1 MDAAESARALRRI
14 LSIKIEARGKMKE
27 NDEEL
32 QAEDMPATDTG
43 GPTEIQE
50 QPEEEL
56 IRLKAELAAKT
67 RESTENYDRF
77 LRSCADFE
85 NYKKRAERE
94 KTDCIAFANENL
106 LSEILP
112 VVDNFVRAL
121 DHANSDTTLASL
133 KEGVSLTIEQVWG
146 VLKKY
151 GLVEIPALGEKFDPS
166 VHHAIS
172 HEETADSLPGTVV
185 KEFQKG
191 YMLKGRLLRPSMV
204 AVAKEPE
211 TDQTTH

>member
-1 MDAAESARALRRI
+1 
-14 LSIKIEARGKMKE
+14 MKE
-27 NDEEL
+27 TDEDKEAVENDDAPTDA
-32 QAEDMPATDTG
+32 QAPSADTD
-43 GPTEIQE
+43 EAKDIQE
-50 QPEEEL
+50 PLAEEI
-56 IRLKAELAAKT
+56 IRLKAELTAKT
-67 RESTENYDRF
+67 KEASESYDKF

-94 KTDCIAFANENL
+94 KTECIAFANENL

-121 DHANSDTTLASL
+121 DHANSDTSLASL

-151 GLVEIPALGEKFDPS
+151 GLVEVPALGEKFDPS
-166 VHHAIS
+166 LHHAIS
-172 HEETADSLPGTVV
+172 HEETSDSAPGTVV

-191 YMLKGRLLRPSMV
+191 YILKGRLLRPSMV

-211 TDQTTH
+211 TNTTTH

>member
-1 MDAAESARALRRI
+1 MKHNDGKRQESESEAQAADMTSTDAD
-14 LSIKIEARGKMKE
+14 EA
-27 NDEEL
+27 ND
-32 QAEDMPATDTG
+32 
-43 GPTEIQE
+43 IQE
-50 QPEEEL
+50 QPEEEI

-67 RESTENYDRF
+67 KEAADNYDKF

-94 KTDCIAFANENL
+94 KTDCIAYANENL

-112 VVDNFVRAL
+112 VVDNFSRAL
-121 DHANSDTTLASL
+121 DHANNDTTLLSL
-133 KEGVSLTIEQVWG
+133 KEGVNLTIEQLWG
-146 VLKKY
+146 VLKKC
-151 GLVEIPALGEKFDPS
+151 GLVEIAAIGEKFDPS

-172 HEETADSLPGTVV
+172 HEETADSPPGTVV

-211 TDQTTH
+211 DNQTTE